1 MQKTINVGVI
11 GCGEAT
17 QILHIPTLR
26 ELSDRFRITALCDAS
41 PTVVDGVGA
50 LLPDATR
57 YHDSSSLLTDPQ
69 VDAVLI
75 ANPNALHA
83 PTAIEAMHRGKHVL
97 IEKPMCMTLD
107 EADALAEAEAQTGMR
122 VQIGYMRRHAPAF
135 EEAVGIVGQIR
146 QSINFARVHAII
158 GPNSSFVN
166 ATSTVIKG
174 DDIPQS
180 VLDHTTRETN
190 ARLTEAIGTH
200 ERPRAQVYN
209 LLLGLSSHD
218 ISAMRE
224 LLGMPQR
231 VLGAA
236 FRRQGMFYNASF
248 DYGDFICQFETGI
261 DSVARFDA
269 HLAVYAEEKTVRV
282 DYDTPYIRHQPAVL
296 TVTSANTPFG
306 ITTSSGHQSR
316 GDAFVIE
323 WKRFHEAIV
332 NNGPIKTT
340 IADARLDLEIFQQMM
355 QEM

>member
-1 MQKTINVGVI
+1 MTKIINVGII
-11 GCGEAT
+11 GCGEAS

-41 PTVVDGVGA
+41 PKVVEALGA
-50 LLPDATR
+50 AIPGTAL
-57 YHDSSSLLTDPQ
+57 YHDSSSLLDDVH

-83 PTAIEAMHRGKHVL
+83 PTAIEAMRKGKHVL
-97 IEKPMCMTLD
+97 IEKPMCMTLS
-107 EADALAEAEAQTGMR
+107 EADAMAAVEAETGMR
-122 VQIGYMRRHAPAF
+122 VQVGYMRRHAPAF
-135 EEAVGIVGQIR
+135 EEAVGIVADLKG
-146 QSINFARVHAII
+146 SINFARVHAII
-158 GPNSSFVN
+158 GPNASFVN
-166 ATSTVIKG
+166 ATSTVIRG

-190 ARLTEAIGTH
+190 ARLMEAIGTH

-224 LLGMPQR
+224 LLGMPKR

-236 FRRQGMFYNASF
+236 FRRQGMVYNASF
-248 DYGDFICQFETGI
+248 DYGDFVCQFETGI
-261 DSVARFDA
+261 DSHARFDA
-269 HLAVYAEEKTVRV
+269 HLAVYAEDKIVRV

-296 TVTSANTPFG
+296 TVTTGNTPFG
-306 ITTSSGHQSR
+306 ITTSTGHQTR
-316 GDAFVIE
+316 GDAFVVE
-323 WKRFHEAIV
+323 WKRFYEAV
-332 NNGPIKTT
+332 VHNGPIKTT
-340 IADARLDLEIFQQMM
+340 IADARQDLEIFQLMM